1 MLGRCCGKIVLA
13 LHVKDA
19 THVTVT
25 VTVRRVTVTVTKS
38 VGWDCVTVRRVT
50 GHVAK
55 SCLAYCVLALH
66 KQLVASAS
74 EARKKVVVAYQ
85 VGEFKNVI
93 RFFVKIYCFLLA
105 SANLALHEL
114 LVLLLASCAALLS
127 SVAKQ

>member
-66 KQLVASAS
+66 KQLVASDG
-74 EARKKVVVAYQ
+74 YQ
-85 VGEFKNVI
+85 ERSTQEG
-93 RFFVKIYCFLLA
+93 
-105 SANLALHEL
+105 S
-114 LVLLLASCAALLS
+114 S
-127 SVAKQ
+127 SVPSRGV